1 MEFYRGLSIDFSHL
15 LDESD
20 DYDVIIY
27 AAHEVFDVILKYIY
41 SGTADLLAQEGGII
55 LNLLTA
61 SDDDYWDKVRPFSQI
76 LPSDL
81 HEVLL
86 QYYCKRAKWIDRKEG
101 SETNLEK
108 SKYDFNR
115 VLCGSISGFTAANF
129 HKKCDNQGPTL
140 VVIKVKETGEIIGG
154 YNPISWRGLNN
165 NLDGGWMSAAAPSW
179 TVSNRHRPSTFG
191 SFSRS
196 TYEVGPYQSTLNS
209 FIFSLGDGKD
219 LSKAKISRILQDNM
233 STAVFSSPR
242 HGPCFGQNDLRMN
255 DNFNEAETCTCQC
268 YDYESE
274 ITENHNFSVEEYEVF
289 QVVNKDGQ
297 ETSNQASTSPMQ
309 QMHPPRP
316 ELTNYPTAWGEFMHF

>member
-1 MEFYRGLSIDFSHL
+1 
-15 LDESD
+15 
-20 DYDVIIY
+20 
-27 AAHEVFDVILKYIY
+27 
-41 SGTADLLAQEGGII
+41 
-55 LNLLTA
+55 
-61 SDDDYWDKVRPFSQI
+61 
-76 LPSDL
+76 
-81 HEVLL
+81 
-86 QYYCKRAKWIDRKEG
+86 
-101 SETNLEK
+101 
-108 SKYDFNR
+108 
-115 VLCGSISGFTAANF
+115 
-129 HKKCDNQGPTL
+129 
-140 VVIKVKETGEIIGG
+140 
-154 YNPISWRGLNN
+154 
-165 NLDGGWMSAAAPSW
+165 MSAAAPSW

-268 YDYESE
+268 YDYE
-274 ITENHNFSVEEYEVF
+274 N
-289 QVVNKDGQ
+289 GQ